1 MGVGAMIGAAS
12 YHVATC
18 PQGPSFCLNGIGGD
32 RATLAVIGATAGL
45 LGEAAI
51 GALLPDH
58 RVIYQVKS
66 H

>member
-32 RATLAVIGATAGL
+32 RATLAVIGAAAGL
-45 LGEAAI
+45 LGGEQPSE
-51 GALLPDH
+51 LCCPTTE
-58 RVIYQVKS
+58 
-66 H
+66 